1 MGKLY
6 RVIYDAASNYEARV
20 STVLKNKLWSWN
32 PIRSDH
38 LGSIQRKLHHLVVL
52 KEDDRALWANSN
64 KFDFAGK

>member
-6 RVIYDAASNYEARV
+6 RVIYDTASNYEARV

-32 PIRSDH
+32 PIRSDQ
-38 LGSIQRKLHHLVVL
+38 LVSIHRKLHLVVL
-52 KEDDRALWANSN
+52 KEDDRALWANSY